1 MYKRILIPT
10 DGSELASK
18 GVDHGLALAKAL
30 GIPAT
35 VINVTVPLAGFA
47 LQGVVQAQ
55 AMDSYTHA
63 VKEDLIEIER
73 IVRDKS
79 AKAQVTVDFVHEINS
94 SPATAIL
101 ETAQTKNCDLIVIS
115 SHGRTGIGRMI
126 LGSQTQQ
133 VLANSTVPVLVV
145 R

>member
-1 MYKRILIPT
+1 
-10 DGSELASK
+10 
-18 GVDHGLALAKAL
+18 
-30 GIPAT
+30 
-35 VINVTVPLAGFA
+35 VPLAGFA

-55 AMDSYTHA
+55 ALDSYNHA

-101 ETAQTKNCDLIVIS
+101 ETAQAKNCDLIVIS

>member
-35 VINVTVPLAGFA
+35 VINVTVPLAGFG

-55 AMDSYTHA
+55 ALDSYTHA

-73 IVRDKS
+73 IVRNKS

-101 ETAQTKNCDLIVIS
+101 ETAQAKNCDLIVIS